1 MVFGQVIIGP
11 PGSGKTTYTRAVAAY
26 LRASGRRVAVV
37 NLDPDNDVLP
47 YEPDVDVSELV
58 CLEQRADL
66 LAVGSVGHVTLLD
79 PRR

>member
-1 MVFGQVIIGP
+1 MW
-11 PGSGKTTYTRAVAAY
+11 
-26 LRASGRRVAVV
+26 L
-37 NLDPDNDVLP
+37 LDPSRSLRTLRTLALSP
-47 YEPDVDVSELV
+47 GASSRELV